1 MRSRGVVLAVVIA
14 LTPPAARAQAG
25 GGVGGARV
33 AGRVTILERHYK
45 PSPDLGDAVIYLQ
58 GAGPGARTATA
69 DVVIR
74 DKVYVPHVVVVPAG
88 STVRFPNLD
97 PFNHNVFS
105 VSEPNQFDLGL
116 YGRGEAKGHT
126 FTTPGLVRVFCNV
139 HPRMVAY
146 VIVLANR
153 WFTQPSGDGT
163 FTINDVPSGRYRLH
177 VWHER
182 IAAEVVTDV
191 TVAPP
196 GVGDLQITLDARG
209 YKWQPHMN
217 KFGQDYPT
225 NEGRERY

>member
-1 MRSRGVVLAVVIA
+1 MRSRGVVLALVLA
-14 LTPPAARAQAG
+14 LTSPAARAPAG
-25 GGVGGARV
+25 GGAARV
-33 AGRVTILERHYK
+33 AGRVTILERHNR
-45 PSPDLGDAVIYLQ
+45 PSPDVGDAVVYLE
-58 GAGPGARTATA
+58 GAGPGARTVTV

-74 DKVYVPHVVVVPAG
+74 GKVYVPHVLVVPAG

-146 VIVLANR
+146 VLVLANR
-153 WFTQPSGDGT
+153 WFAQPSGDGT
-163 FTINDVPSGRYRLH
+163 FTIGDVPSGRYRLH

-182 IAAEVVTDV
+182 IGAEVVRDV
-191 TVAPP
+191 IVAPP
-196 GVGDLQITLDARG
+196 GVGDLQLTLDARG
-209 YKWQPHMN
+209 YQWQPHRN
-217 KFGQDYPT
+217 KLGQDYPT